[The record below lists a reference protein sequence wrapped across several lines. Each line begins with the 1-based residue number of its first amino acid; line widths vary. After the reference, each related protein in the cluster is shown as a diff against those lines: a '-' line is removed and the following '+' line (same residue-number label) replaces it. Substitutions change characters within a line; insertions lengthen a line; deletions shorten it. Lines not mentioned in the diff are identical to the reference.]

1 MEKINSKARDDL
13 NKETSSSFFQRG
25 ATVKLNEPLLGVQVD
40 EQNAEAD
47 GAGIEDGAS
56 EEMKNEVTDEAEKF
70 STLAEEA
77 AEELE
82 EEEES
87 GERSVKLPTHIKVDF
102 KERTWGNKILYLIY
116 KLFRILLVSFW
127 FYFVPF
133 VAMFASY
140 VIPAYMSKL

>member
-1 MEKINSKARDDL
+1 ME
-13 NKETSSSFFQRG
+13 
-25 ATVKLNEPLLGVQVD
+25 
-40 EQNAEAD
+40 EQNEEDD
-47 GAGIEDGAS
+47 GAAIEDGAS
-56 EEMKNEVTDEAEKF
+56 EKMVTEVEDEAEKF

-82 EEEES
+82 EEEEF
-87 GERSVKLPTHIKVDF
+87 GETSVKLPTHIKVEWS
-102 KERTWGNKILYLIY
+102 ERTWGNKILYLIY

-140 VIPAYMSKL
+140 VIPAYMSGH